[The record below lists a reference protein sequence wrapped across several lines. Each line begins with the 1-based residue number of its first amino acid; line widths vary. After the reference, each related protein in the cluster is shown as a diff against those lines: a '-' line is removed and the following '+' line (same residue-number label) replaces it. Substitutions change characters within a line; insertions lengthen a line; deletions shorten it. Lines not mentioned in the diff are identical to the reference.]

1 MKKLLLATTML
12 ITAGSYAAADVAVSG
27 DARMGVTS
35 YDGDAQFSNRV
46 RIKFSGSG
54 TTDGGLAF
62 GASIRADNAGD
73 NGDENNNGADGTDG
87 SVFISGAF
95 GKITMG
101 GVDSGDAAAVGQLS
115 SVGYE
120 GLGSGNSIAY
130 AADGGTIG
138 FGDNDINGGDASKA
152 RVLYTYTAGA
162 VTVNASVG
170 QIDNTEESDDEVV
183 AGVYVGATTYGVGVS
198 YNWDAVTVAVGYG
211 SVTAD
216 VAYED
221 RSVSLTDTSASVTYV
236 AGDTTLKAIYQ
247 DKSGEDGDDELEQKS
262 MGASVDHKLGAVT
275 LTAYALSSEFS
286 ANYTDDT
293 ASLNRYG
300 LGVAYDL
307 GGGAVIKAGM
317 AQLDTISDDV
327 SGTET
332 ESYNAFD
339 VGVNFSF

>member
-12 ITAGSYAAADVAVSG
+12 ITAGNYAAADVAVSG
-27 DARMGVTS
+27 SARMGVTS
-35 YDGDAQFSNRV
+35 YDGDVAFSNRV
-46 RIKFSGSG
+46 RISFAGSG
-54 TTDGGLAF
+54 TTDGDLAF
-62 GASIRADNAGD
+62 GGSFSAHDAGD
-73 NGDENNNGADGTDG
+73 ADSGIAG

-120 GLGSGNSIAY
+120 GVGTGNEIAY
-130 AADGGTIG
+130 AADGGNIG
-138 FGDNDINGGDASKA
+138 FGDNDIDTGDTTKA
-152 RVLYTYTAGA
+152 RVLYTYSTAG

-170 QIDNTEESDDEVV
+170 QIDNTEKTDVDADGYYGSS
-183 AGVYVGATTYGVGVS
+183 TYGVGVS
-198 YNWDAVTVAVGYG
+198 YNAGAVTVGVGYG
-211 SVTAD
+211 SVTATKNATVNYD
-216 VAYED
+216 
-221 RSVSLTDTSASVTYV
+221 VSLTDISASVKYV
-236 AGDTTLKAIYQ
+236 AGDTTAKAIYQ
-247 DKSGEDGDDELEQKS
+247 DKTGDDGDDELKQKS

-307 GGGAVIKAGM
+307 GGGAVLKAGV
-317 AQLDTISDDV
+317 AQLDQISDAEG
-327 SGTET
+327 STET

-339 VGVNFSF
+339 LGVNFSF

>member
-12 ITAGSYAAADVAVSG
+12 VTAGTYAAADVSVSG
-27 DARMGVTS
+27 DGRMGITS
-35 YDGDAQFSNRV
+35 YDSDAQFSSRV

-62 GASIRADNAGD
+62 GGSIRADNAGD
-73 NGDENNNGADGTDG
+73 GADGTAG

-95 GKITMG
+95 GKISMG
-101 GVDSGDAAAVGQLS
+101 DVDSGDNAAVGQLS

-138 FGDNDINGGDASKA
+138 FGDNDINTGAVTKA
-152 RVLYTYTAGA
+152 RVLYTYSAGA
-162 VTVNASVG
+162 VTANVSIG
-170 QIDNTEESDDEVV
+170 QIDNTDESDT
-183 AGVYVGATTYGVGVS
+183 AVYYGSSTYGVGVS
-198 YNWDAVTVAVGYG
+198 YNRGAVTVAVGYG
-211 SVTAD
+211 SVSATKDAAVNYD
-216 VAYED
+216 
-221 RSVSLTDTSASVTYV
+221 VSLTDTSASVTFV

-247 DKSGEDGDDELEQKS
+247 DKQGEDGDDELEEQS

-307 GGGAVIKAGM
+307 GGGAVIKAGV
-317 AQLDTISDDV
+317 AQLDKISDDV

-332 ESYNAFD
+332 VSYNAFD
-339 VGVNFSF
+339 AGVNFSF

>member
-12 ITAGSYAAADVAVSG
+12 VTAGTYAAADVSVSG
-27 DARMGVTS
+27 DARMGITS
-35 YDGDAQFSNRV
+35 YDSDAQFSSRV

-62 GASIRADNAGD
+62 GGSIRADNAG
-73 NGDENNNGADGTDG
+73 GGADGTSG

-95 GKITMG
+95 GKISMG
-101 GVDSGDAAAVGQLS
+101 DVDSGDNAAVGQLS

-138 FGDNDINGGDASKA
+138 FGDNDIDAGGATKA
-152 RVLYTYTAGA
+152 RVLYTYSAGA
-162 VTVNASVG
+162 VTANASIG
-170 QIDNTEESDDEVV
+170 QIDNTDESDDGVS
-183 AGVYVGATTYGVGVS
+183 AGDYVGSSTYGVGVS
-198 YNWDAVTVAVGYG
+198 YNTGAITVAVGYG

-216 VAYED
+216 VALED
-221 RSVSLTDTSASVTYV
+221 RSVSLTDTSASVTFV

-247 DKSGEDGDDELEQKS
+247 DKQGEDGDDELEEQS

-275 LTAYALSSEFS
+275 LTAYGLTSEFS
-286 ANYTDDT
+286 ANYTTDT

-307 GGGAVIKAGM
+307 GGGAVIKAGV
-317 AQLDTISDDV
+317 AQLDKISDDV

-332 ESYNAFD
+332 VSYNAFD
-339 VGVNFSF
+339 AGVNFSF